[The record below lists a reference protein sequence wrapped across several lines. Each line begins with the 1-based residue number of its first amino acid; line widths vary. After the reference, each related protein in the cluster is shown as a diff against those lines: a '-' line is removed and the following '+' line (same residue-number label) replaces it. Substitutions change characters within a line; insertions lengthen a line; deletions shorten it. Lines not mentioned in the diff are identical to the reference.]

1 MDGWGEMHNAGDPE
15 AIRLNEGIVSQV
27 GRDEKWSGSDLQ
39 KIYCYALV

>member
-27 GRDEKWSGSDLQ
+27 GRDEKHAWPDLQ
-39 KIYCYALV
+39 NILPVRP